1 MFIWKKNINY
11 KYGEEIKKITSSGY
25 SNISLKEIEPNLDTG
40 FHKHDFDAYA
50 MVVKGKFILNTNQ
63 KKHIL
68 KPGDFLAVNSKQLH
82 SEKTYSQGATILL
95 GKRYKN

>member
-1 MFIWKKNINY
+1 MEFFSPVEY
-11 KYGEEIKKITSSGY
+11 EIFLLSLRVAFWGVICSLPFAILVALLLARY
-25 SNISLKEIEPNLDTG
+25 SFP
-40 FHKHDFDAYA
+40 
-50 MVVKGKFILNTNQ
+50 GKFILNTNK

-68 KPGDFLAVNSKQLH
+68 KPGDFLAVDSKQLH

>member
-1 MFIWKKNINY
+1 MKKNFWPLQENVISSN
-11 KYGEEIKKITSSGY
+11 ERKKLS
-25 SNISLKEIEPNLDTG
+25 
-40 FHKHDFDAYA
+40 
-50 MVVKGKFILNTNQ
+50 KFILNTNQ

-95 GKRYKN
+95 GKRFKN

>member
-1 MFIWKKNINY
+1 MEININN
-11 KYGEEIKKITSSGY
+11 KYSEEIKKIASSGY
-25 SNISLKEIEPNLDTG
+25 PNISLVEIKPNLDTD
-40 FHKHDFDAYA
+40 FHTHDFDAYA

-95 GKRYKN
+95 GKRSKS

>member
-1 MFIWKKNINY
+1 MEKNINS
-11 KYGEEIKKITSSGY
+11 KYNEEIKIITNSGY
-25 SNISLKEIEPNLDTG
+25 SNISLKEIEPNLNTD
-40 FHKHDFDAYA
+40 FHTHDFDAYA
-50 MVVKGKFILNTNQ
+50 MGVKGKFILNTNQ

>member
-1 MFIWKKNINY
+1 MEKNINS
-11 KYGEEIKKITSSGY
+11 KYNEEIKIITNSGY
-25 SNISLKEIEPNLDTG
+25 SNISLKEIEPNLDTD
-40 FHKHDFDAYA
+40 FHTHDFDAYA
-50 MVVKGKFILNTNQ
+50 MVVKGKFILNTNK

-68 KPGDFLAVNSKQLH
+68 NPGDFLAVDSKQLH